1 MGYLFL
7 SLALS
12 VGLIKGYCGKRT
24 SYAITRTRD
33 AITITTVRMLLCCV
47 IGFILP
53 LISGASLAIT
63 EPRLLFIAI
72 AGGLCSAGFVSCWLL
87 AVRNSMYMMVEVFV
101 AGGVIIPLVFCNIL
115 YGEPIG
121 IVDAICVVL
130 ILVGVYLI
138 SATGKGEKGKWTFKG
153 IALLLITMLFCGA
166 SSLTQKMYANEFP
179 EANALVYNFYVYVFA
194 AAALLIVSLALTIK
208 DREPLRISL
217 GVIKPIWLYVVIM
230 AACLFLNSYFN
241 TLAAS
246 HLAAVVLY
254 PVSQGLA
261 MILSLVMAV
270 VIFKEKITPRA
281 GVGIALTL
289 AAIVLLNINF

>member
-7 SLALS
+7 ALALS

-53 LISGASLAIT
+53 IITGSSLAVSDPKMILIALISG
-63 EPRLLFIAI
+63 F
-72 AGGLCSAGFVSCWLL
+72 CSAGFVSCWLL

-115 YGEPIG
+115 YDEPISV
-121 IVDAICVVL
+121 VDAICVAL

-138 SATGKGEKGKWTFKG
+138 SATGNGEKGRWTLRG
-153 IALLLITMLFCGA
+153 IALLVITMLFCGA
-166 SSLTQKMYANEFP
+166 SSLSQKVFTNEFP
-179 EANALVYNFYVYVFA
+179 GANALVYNFYVYVFA
-194 AAALLIVSLALTIK
+194 AAALLVVSLVLTIK
-208 DREPLRISL
+208 DREPLRVSL
-217 GVIKPIWLYVVIM
+217 GVVKPIWLYVLIM

-246 HLAAVVLY
+246 RLAAVVLY

-261 MILSLVMAV
+261 MVLSLLMAV
-270 VIFKEKITPRA
+270 VVFKEKINVKA
-281 GVGIALTL
+281 AIGIALTL
-289 AAIVLLNINF
+289 AAIVLLNLNF

>member
-7 SLALS
+7 GLALS
-12 VGLIKGYCGKRT
+12 FGLVKAYCGKRS

-53 LISGASLAIT
+53 LVTGASLAIDD
-63 EPRLLFIAI
+63 PRLLFIAI
-72 AGGLCSAGFVSCWLL
+72 VGGLCSAGFVSCWLL

-121 IVDAICVVL
+121 VVDAICVAC
-130 ILVGVYLI
+130 ILLGVYLI
-138 SATGKGEKGKWTFKG
+138 SATGNGEKGKWTFKG
-153 IALLLITMLFCGA
+153 LALLIATMLFCGA
-166 SSLTQKMYANEFP
+166 SSLCQKMYANEFP
-179 EANALVYNFYVYVFA
+179 GANALVYNFYVYVFA
-194 AAALLIVSLALTIK
+194 AAALLIISIVLTIK
-208 DREPLRISL
+208 DREPIRVSLR
-217 GVIKPIWLYVVIM
+217 VVKPIWPYVLIM

-246 HLAAVVLY
+246 NLDAVVLY

-270 VIFKEKITPRA
+270 VIFKEKISPRA
-281 GVGIALTL
+281 GAGIALTL
-289 AAIVLLNINF
+289 AAIVFLNLNI

>member
-7 SLALS
+7 SLALT

-53 LISGASLAIT
+53 LVTGASLAIDD
-63 EPRLLFIAI
+63 PRLLCIAI
-72 AGGLCSAGFVSCWLL
+72 AGGVCSAGFVSCWLL

-115 YGEPIG
+115 YDEPIG
-121 IVDAICVVL
+121 VVDAICVAL

-138 SATGKGEKGKWTFKG
+138 SATGNGEKGKWTLGG
-153 IALLLITMLFCGA
+153 IALLLVTMLFCGA
-166 SSLTQKMYANEFP
+166 SSLCQKMYANEFP
-179 EANALVYNFYVYVFA
+179 DANALVYNFYVYVFA
-194 AAALLIVSLALTIK
+194 AASLLVISIVLTIK
-208 DREPLRISL
+208 DREPIGVSL
-217 GVIKPIWLYVVIM
+217 KVVKPIWLYVLIM

-261 MILSLVMAV
+261 MILSLLMAV
-270 VIFKEKITPRA
+270 LIFKEKINAKA

-289 AAIVLLNINF
+289 AAIVLLNIKF